1 MNKTQIHWSKVL
13 NCCGQKRKHSRRDFL
28 AFSSSTIF
36 LAIAFYI
43 AVYLVGLRKERIQ
56 YVPDDLMPPPAD
68 DQNHSNGTIMNINTE
83 EPSTS
88 ESLAPIER
96 KHKITTAK
104 IVNLSEDSLSDDEE
118 ILPIQNPNLIQI

>member
-1 MNKTQIHWSKVL
+1 MNKTRIRWSKEL
-13 NCCGQKRKHSRRDFL
+13 QCCGDRKDSRQDFL

-36 LAIAFYI
+36 LGIAFYI

-68 DQNHSNGTIMNINTE
+68 DQNQSNGTIMNINSE

-88 ESLAPIER
+88 ESPAPLER
-96 KHKITTAK
+96 KSKVTAAK
-104 IVNLSEDSLSDDEE
+104 IVNLSEDSSSDDEQ
-118 ILPIQNPNLIQI
+118 ILPIENPNLIQI